1 MEKDLLETLTE
12 YADKDYYPFHMPGH
26 KRNVGLCEMGN
37 PYCVDIT
44 EIDGFDN
51 LHDARGILKE
61 AMEEAA
67 EICGAQETFFL
78 VNGSSCGI
86 LAAVLACTNPGDEI
100 LIARNCHKS
109 AYHALYLQNLVPH
122 YLFPQTEQGIQSEI
136 LPEDVE
142 RELQKYPE
150 IRAVMLVSPTY
161 EGVVS
166 DIEAIAKITHKFG
179 CPLIVDEAHGAHFG
193 FAKGFPETSL
203 HLGADLVI
211 QSVHKTLPSFT
222 QTALLH
228 IGKQEDFG
236 KEERNIKKQEAFSK
250 EKIIQPDE
258 KKLPEQIG
266 KNSRIDRERLCR
278 YLSIFQTSSPS
289 YLFMAAIQKSLRI
302 VKEKGEILFSQLLEN
317 IENLKKETQQLQY
330 IHILS
335 LKNADPGKLII
346 AIDKNSQKTGHWL
359 YQELLEKYH
368 LQMEMESLSY
378 VLAMTSI
385 ADTKEGFERLSK
397 ALQEIDSKLEEL
409 KKEKKS
415 KNQEEEIR
423 KKIHTKNKEE
433 DTQKKQPNRKPPQYP
448 IPHTGTTIRTALD
461 SPKEKCLL
469 DEAENHISADYI
481 YLYPPGIP
489 LLVPGE
495 IISKEIIFCIK
506 ENLIS
511 GLEVKGILGH
521 GNVPIPAV
529 LCVTK

>member
-1 MEKDLLETLTE
+1 MEKDLLEILTE

-26 KRNVGLCEMGN
+26 KRNVELCEMGN
-37 PYCVDIT
+37 PYGMDIT

-51 LHDARGILKE
+51 LHDAKGILKE

-67 EICGAQETFFL
+67 KICGAQETFFL

-86 LAAVLACTNPGDEI
+86 LAAVHACTNPGDEI

-109 AYHALYLQNLVPH
+109 SYHALYLRNLVPH
-122 YLFPQTEQGIQSEI
+122 YLFPQMEQGIQSEI

-142 RELQKYPE
+142 RELKKYPG

-193 FAKGFPETSL
+193 FSEGFPETAL

-228 IGKQEDFG
+228 IGKQEDF
-236 KEERNIKKQEAFSK
+236 SK
-250 EKIIQPDE
+250 EKIIQSDE
-258 KKLPEQIG
+258 KKMPEQR
-266 KNSRIDRERLCR
+266 KQNPRIDRERLCR

-302 VKEKGEILFSQLLEN
+302 VKERGEILFPRLLEN

-346 AIDKNSQKTGHWL
+346 TIDKNSTKTGHWL
-359 YQELLEKYH
+359 YRELLEKYH

-385 ADTKEGFERLSK
+385 ADTKEGFKRLSK
-397 ALQEIDSKLEEL
+397 ALQEIDLQL
-409 KKEKKS
+409 KKIKEQTAKNTEENIKKAEKNTGENMEKNVEAEKGTNKDMEKK
-415 KNQEEEIR
+415 KRNQVL
-423 KKIHTKNKEE
+423 
-433 DTQKKQPNRKPPQYP
+433 PQYP
-448 IPHTGTTIRTALD
+448 IPSTATTIRTALD
-461 SPKEKCLL
+461 SPKEKCFL
-469 DEAENHISADYI
+469 DDAEGCISADYI

-495 IISKEIIFCIK
+495 IISREMILTIK
-506 ENLIS
+506 ETISS
-511 GLEVKGILGH
+511 GLEVKGIFENAYIYKL
-521 GNVPIPAV
+521 ASAR
-529 LCVTK
+529 